1 MALDT
6 IQQFEGLKLKAYK
19 DSVGIWTV
27 GFGNIFNLDTGN
39 PIKEGDEISLET
51 AERWLKIEVDNL
63 QAKMRKVITVP
74 LNDNQWTALTSLAYN
89 IGFGAFK
96 RSTLLRLLNAGA
108 SKEEVAKQFLR
119 WNKAGGK
126 EVKGLTNR
134 RQAESNLFLK

>member
-1 MALDT
+1 MALNT

-108 SKEEVAKQFLR
+108 SKEEVAKQILR

-134 RQAESNLFLK
+134 RQAEFNLFLK

>member
-1 MALDT
+1 MALNT

-19 DSVGIWTV
+19 DSVGIWTI

-39 PIKEGDEISLET
+39 PIKEGDEITQET
-51 AERWLKIEVDNL
+51 ADRWLKIEVDNL

-74 LNDNQWTALTSLAYN
+74 LNDNQWSALTSLVYN

-126 EVKGLTNR
+126 EIKGLTNR
-134 RQAESNLFLK
+134 RQAEYNLFIK

>member
-1 MALDT
+1 MALNT

-19 DSVGIWTV
+19 DSVGIWTI
-27 GFGNIFNLDTGN
+27 GFGNIFNLDTGK
-39 PIKEGDEISLET
+39 PIKQGDVITQET
-51 AERWLKIEVDNL
+51 ADRWLKIEVDNL

-74 LNDNQWTALTSLAYN
+74 LNDNQWSALTSLVYN

-119 WNKAGGK
+119 WNRAGGK
-126 EVKGLTNR
+126 EIQGLTNR
-134 RQAESNLFLK
+134 RKAEYNLFLK

>member
-19 DSVGIWTV
+19 DSVGIWTI

-39 PIKEGDEISLET
+39 PIKEGDEITLET

-63 QAKMRKVITVP
+63 QAKMRKVITVT
-74 LNDNQWTALTSLAYN
+74 LTDNQWTALTSLVYN

-126 EVKGLTNR
+126 EIKGLTNR
-134 RQAESNLFLK
+134 RQAEYNLFLK

>member
-6 IQQFEGLKLKAYK
+6 IQQFEGLRLKAYK

-39 PIKEGDEISLET
+39 PIKEGDEISQET

-63 QAKMRKVITVP
+63 QAKMRKVITVT
-74 LNDNQWTALTSLAYN
+74 LTDNQWTALTSLVYN

-126 EVKGLTNR
+126 EIKGLTNR
-134 RQAESNLFLK
+134 RQAEYNLYLK

>member
-1 MALDT
+1 MALNT

-19 DSVGIWTV
+19 DSVGIWTI

-74 LNDNQWTALTSLAYN
+74 LNDNQWTALTSLTYN

-108 SKEEVAKQFLR
+108 SKDEVAKQILR

-134 RQAESNLFLK
+134 RQAESNLFIK

>member
-1 MALDT
+1 MALNT

-19 DSVGIWTV
+19 DSVGIWTI

-134 RQAESNLFLK
+134 RQAEFNLFLK

>member
-1 MALDT
+1 MALNT

-19 DSVGIWTV
+19 DSVGIWTI

-39 PIKEGDEISLET
+39 PIKEGDEITQET
-51 AERWLKIEVDNL
+51 ADRWLKIEVDQL

-74 LNDNQWTALTSLAYN
+74 LNDNQWTALTSLVYN

-119 WNKAGGK
+119 WNRAGGK
-126 EVKGLTNR
+126 EIQGLTNR
-134 RQAESNLFLK
+134 RKAEYNLFLK

>member
-1 MALDT
+1 MAFDT

-108 SKEEVAKQFLR
+108 SKEEVAKQILR

-126 EVKGLTNR
+126 EIKGLTNR

>member
-6 IQQFEGLKLKAYK
+6 IQQFEGLKLTAYQ
-19 DSVGIWTV
+19 DSVGIWTI

-39 PIKEGDEISLET
+39 PIKEGDKISLET

-74 LNDNQWTALTSLAYN
+74 LNDNQWTALISLVYN

-108 SKEEVAKQFLR
+108 SKEEVAKQILR

-126 EVKGLTNR
+126 EIKGLTNR
-134 RQAESNLFLK
+134 REAESNLFLK

>member
-108 SKEEVAKQFLR
+108 SKEEVAKQILR

-126 EVKGLTNR
+126 EIKGLTNR
-134 RQAESNLFLK
+134 RKAEFNLFLK

>member
-1 MALDT
+1 MALNT

-19 DSVGIWTV
+19 DSVGIWTI

-39 PIKEGDEISLET
+39 PIKEGDEITQET

-63 QAKMRKVITVP
+63 QAKMKKVITVP
-74 LNDNQWTALTSLAYN
+74 LTDNQLTAITSLAYN

>member
-39 PIKEGDEISLET
+39 PIKEGDEITLET

-63 QAKMRKVITVP
+63 QAKMRKVITVT
-74 LNDNQWTALTSLAYN
+74 LTDNQWTALTSLVYN

-126 EVKGLTNR
+126 EIKGLTNR
-134 RQAESNLFLK
+134 RQAEFNLFLK

>member
-6 IQQFEGLKLKAYK
+6 IQHFEGLKLKAYK

-27 GFGNIFNLDTGN
+27 GFGNIFNLDTGK
-39 PIKEGDEISLET
+39 PIKEGDEISQET

-63 QAKMRKVITVP
+63 QAKMRKVITVT
-74 LNDNQWTALTSLAYN
+74 LTDNQWTALTSLAYN

-134 RQAESNLFLK
+134 RQAEYNLYLK

>member
-108 SKEEVAKQFLR
+108 SKEEVAKQMLR

-126 EVKGLTNR
+126 EIKGLTNR
-134 RQAESNLFLK
+134 RKAESNLFLK

>member
-1 MALDT
+1 MALNT

-19 DSVGIWTV
+19 DSVGIRTI

-39 PIKEGDEISLET
+39 PIKEGDEITQET
-51 AERWLKIEVDNL
+51 ADRWLKIEVDQL
-63 QAKMRKVITVP
+63 QAKLKKIITVP
-74 LNDNQWTALTSLAYN
+74 LTDNQLTAITSLAYN

>member
-39 PIKEGDEISLET
+39 PIKEGDEITLET

-63 QAKMRKVITVP
+63 QAKMRKVITVT
-74 LNDNQWTALTSLAYN
+74 LTNNQWTALTSLVYN

-126 EVKGLTNR
+126 EIKGLTNR
-134 RQAESNLFLK
+134 RQAEYNLYLK

>member
-1 MALDT
+1 MALNT

-126 EVKGLTNR
+126 EIKGLTNR
-134 RQAESNLFLK
+134 RQTESNLYLK

>member
-126 EVKGLTNR
+126 EIKGLTNR
-134 RQAESNLFLK
+134 RQAESNLYLK